1 MTELIESTNAGGD
14 KDGLQKELIRVNA
27 MTSDARAHLLQA
39 FRRILRPLVK
49 ILIRA
54 GVRLDEFNETV
65 KGVYVESAIRD
76 GLGPLGKATRAR
88 IAFATGVP
96 RRDVDRYI
104 DDPSLLGAPRATDS
118 KTITEA
124 LHLWHTDP
132 MYQGPYGLPLEMDF
146 TRRRGRSFCELVRRV
161 NPDADPVA
169 VLDELLRAGIVAGSM
184 ERSVKVLS
192 RTYVVPEAFS
202 APMLE
207 HFGSTLAN
215 LASTLEYNI
224 TSENDEKRL
233 ERSVFADRGL
243 PEAILPR
250 FEAFMHERVAQ
261 LMEDID
267 DWLGD
272 LHKNE
277 PAALDGPN
285 PVDTGLTI
293 FHYVRSQK
301 APPPIRDLIEKE

>member
-1 MTELIESTNAGGD
+1 MPDENQLTFGIDTMS
-14 KDGLQKELIRVNA
+14 
-27 MTSDARAHLLQA
+27 SDARAHLLQA

-54 GVRLDEFNETV
+54 GVRLDEFTETV
-65 KGVYVESAIRD
+65 KGVYVESSVRD
-76 GLGPLGKATRAR
+76 GLGPLGKGTRAR
-88 IAFATGVP
+88 IAFVTGVP

-104 DDPSLLGAPRATDS
+104 DDPSLLAAPSPTDS
-118 KTITEA
+118 KTISEV

-132 MYQGPYGLPLEMDF
+132 MYQGPYGLPLELDF
-146 TRRRGRSFCELVRRV
+146 VRRQGLSFCGLVNRV
-161 NPDADPVA
+161 NPLADPVS
-169 VLDELLRAGIVAGSM
+169 VFGELLRAGVVAGAI

-192 RTYVVPEAFS
+192 RAYVVPEAFS

-215 LASTLEYNI
+215 LASTLEFNI

-243 PEAILPR
+243 PPKLLPR
-250 FEAFMHERVAQ
+250 FDTLIRGLVAK
-261 LMEDID
+261 LIEDID

-277 PAALDGPN
+277 PEELRGPDR
-285 PVDTGLTI
+285 VDTGLTI

-301 APPPIRDLIEKE
+301 PLPLIRDLIDKN

>member
-1 MTELIESTNAGGD
+1 M
-14 KDGLQKELIRVNA
+14 
-27 MTSDARAHLLQA
+27 
-39 FRRILRPLVK
+39 
-49 ILIRA
+49 
-54 GVRLDEFNETV
+54 
-65 KGVYVESAIRD
+65 
-76 GLGPLGKATRAR
+76 R
-88 IAFATGVP
+88 IAFVTGVP

-118 KTITEA
+118 KTITEV

-132 MYQGPYGLPLEMDF
+132 IYQGPYGLPLEMDF

-161 NPDADPVA
+161 NPDTDPIA
-169 VLDELLRAGIVAGSM
+169 VLDELLRAGVVAGSM
-184 ERSVKVLS
+184 ERSVKVLA
-192 RTYVVPEAFS
+192 RAYVVPEAFS

-215 LASTLEYNI
+215 LAGTLEFNI

-243 PEAILPR
+243 PEALLPR
-250 FEAFMHERVAQ
+250 FDAFMRNRVGKM
-261 LMEDID
+261 MEDID

-272 LHKNE
+272 LSKNE
-277 PAALDGPN
+277 PESLKGPN

-301 APPPIRDLIEKE
+301 APPPIRDLIHTD